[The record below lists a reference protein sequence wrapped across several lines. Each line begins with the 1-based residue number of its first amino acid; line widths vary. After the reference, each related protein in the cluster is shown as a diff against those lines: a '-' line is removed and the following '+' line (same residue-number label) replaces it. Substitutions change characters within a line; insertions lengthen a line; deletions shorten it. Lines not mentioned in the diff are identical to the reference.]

1 MNHLQSEKGTNTIWQ
16 LQREL
21 EDFFNNTRFNLIQ
34 INSGASVRKYFRIS
48 FEESLYF
55 PTRDVTLMVIPI
67 DKIEMADDY
76 LNISYY
82 LQRQNIP
89 QPRIFEMQREKG
101 WIFLEPAEG
110 EQLDTYLQQHPD
122 EISTIYPR
130 LVDFLL
136 YIQNRAVFEGHCPAF
151 SRFFDQLKYL
161 YEFNF
166 HVQEQVINHYLNHNF
181 TQSEEQVFQEFSLE
195 ISKHLESTY
204 PVFVHRDFQSSNIF
218 YHKKNEEDSFQI
230 IDFQD
235 ARSGSY
241 TYDLVSLLWD
251 SYVDIPDKLKVEL
264 LDQFYQ
270 KNNLLRNHFSP
281 DEYNRLIDY
290 QIIQRKLHD
299 AGAFVYTY
307 RLLNNQRFLQYITR
321 ALDMAILI
329 MNQYPA
335 FMEISQLLQRLMS
348 LPDK

>member
-1 MNHLQSEKGTNTIWQ
+1 MNHLQSERGTNMVWQ
-16 LQREL
+16 LKRDL
-21 EDFFNNTRFNLIQ
+21 ESFFNNSEFNLIQ
-34 INSGASVRKYFRIS
+34 IDSGASVRKYFRIS
-48 FEESLYF
+48 FEASLYF
-55 PTRDVTLMVIPI
+55 PTRDVILMAVPL

-110 EQLDTYLQQHPD
+110 EQLNNYLKQYSD
-122 EISTIYPR
+122 LILTIYPR

-136 YIQNRAVFEGHCPAF
+136 LLQSRAVFEGHCPAF
-151 SRFFDQLKYL
+151 SRFFDQSKYM

-166 HVQEQVINHYLNHNF
+166 HVKEQVIHHYFNHTLSRAENQIF
-181 TQSEEQVFQEFSLE
+181 SEFSGE
-195 ISKHLESTY
+195 ISQYLESTY

-218 YHKKNEEDSFQI
+218 YREKNGEDSFQI

-251 SYVDIPDKLKVEL
+251 SYVDIPDKLRKEL
-264 LDQFYQ
+264 IDQFYQ
-270 KNNLLRNHFSP
+270 KNDLFRKHCSP
-281 DEYNRLIDY
+281 DEYYRLIDY

-299 AGAFVYTY
+299 AGAFIYTY
-307 RLLNNQRFLQYITR
+307 RLLNNQQFLKFITS
-321 ALDMAILI
+321 ALDMTISVL
-329 MNQYPA
+329 NRYPA

-348 LPDK
+348 LPEK

>member
-1 MNHLQSEKGTNTIWQ
+1 MNQLQFEKGKNTVWQ
-16 LQREL
+16 LQKEL
-21 EDFFNNTRFNLIQ
+21 ENFFNNARFNLIH
-34 INSGASVRKYFRIS
+34 IDSGASVRKYFRLS

-55 PTRDVTLMVIPI
+55 PTRDVILMAVPV
-67 DKIEMADDY
+67 DKIEMADNY

-82 LQRQNIP
+82 LHRQNIP

-110 EQLDTYLQQHPD
+110 EQLNNYLKQHPD
-122 EISTIYPR
+122 QVSTIYPR

-136 YIQNRAVFEGHCPAF
+136 LLQTRAVFEGYCPAF
-151 SRFFDQLKYL
+151 TRFFDQAKYL
-161 YEFNF
+161 FEFNF
-166 HVQEQVINHYLNHNF
+166 HVKEQVIHHYFNHTLSH
-181 TQSEEQVFQEFSLE
+181 SEEQIFHEFSME
-195 ISKHLESTY
+195 ISQYLESTY

-251 SYVDIPDKLKVEL
+251 SYVDIPDKLRSGL
-264 LDQFYQ
+264 INQFYQ
-270 KNNLLRNHFSP
+270 KNDFLRQHYSP
-281 DEYNRLIDY
+281 DEYQKLIDY

-307 RLLNNQRFLQYITR
+307 RLLNNQQFLGFITS
-321 ALDMAILI
+321 ALEMTISVL
-329 MNQYPA
+329 NRYPA

-348 LPDK
+348 LPEK